1 MNDAVDVQS
10 RKNKSLSGCV
20 WTVSHF
26 REAENFPILVPLV
39 PVGIQL
45 YFFYNLGK
53 YPSRGHFL

>member
-10 RKNKSLSGCV
+10 HKNKSLSGCV

-26 REAENFPILVPLV
+26 RDAENFPILVPLV

-53 YPSRGHFL
+53 YPS